1 MRLQL
6 ADHWTIILP
15 IVCDF
20 RNIAAAFLIAWAA
33 FCCAEPGTDR
43 DREPILNPLNE
54 AVPREELAAR
64 VDGVPVTLDDVRAV
78 MEEHAEPLTRAEALD
93 IAVRTE
99 LLASEARKRGFGY
112 FDRLRSARRAAMAR
126 VLLERTIDEG
136 LGPKDVPLEVIE
148 RAYERQKERFV
159 HGAQRKVAHILV
171 RDKKDPDG
179 ARGLA
184 AKIYRAAKDVSSPEE
199 FEGVFEGFSV
209 ENPKKVKLEK
219 LPPFDKDTKKLVS
232 EFVVGAF
239 AIPKAGKVGEPV
251 RTEFG
256 YHVIYVVEELP
267 AESVSFE
274 EARPQLEEELL
285 PELKKRR
292 ARELE
297 QRLYKQG
304 DVFIFENV
312 LPILERTP

>member
-6 ADHWTIILP
+6 ADHWNIILR
-15 IVCDF
+15 IVCEL
-20 RNIAAAFLIAWAA
+20 RSIAAAVFIAWAA
-33 FCCAEPGTDR
+33 SGCAEPGIDR
-43 DREPILNPLNE
+43 DREPILKPVKD

-78 MEEHAEPLTRAEALD
+78 LEEHTEPLTSAEALD

-99 LLASEARKRGFGY
+99 LLAAEARKRGLG
-112 FDRLRSARRAAMAR
+112 DSDHAQSARRTAMAR

-136 LGPKDVPLEVIE
+136 LGPEDVPLEVVE

-159 HGAQRKVAHILV
+159 HGALRKVAHILV

-184 AKIYRAAKDVSSPEE
+184 EEIYRAAKDVSSLEE
-199 FEGVFEGFSV
+199 FEGVFDAFSV
-209 ENPKKVKLEK
+209 ENKNELKLEK
-219 LPPFDKDTKKLVS
+219 LPPFDKSNQKLVS
-232 EFVVGAF
+232 EFVDGAF
-239 AIPKAGKVGEPV
+239 AIPKAGKVGRPV

-256 YHVIYVVEELP
+256 YHVIYVIEERP
-267 AESVSFE
+267 AENVSFE
-274 EARPQLEEELL
+274 EARPKLEEELL

-297 QRLYKQG
+297 RRLYKHG

-312 LPILERTP
+312 LPVLEETP